1 MKVPLLWSLFFAA
14 SLLASCSDSEPAKK
28 SGAFKIAVI
37 PKGTAHEFW
46 KAVEQGARK
55 ADDEFEDLT
64 IVWKGPSGEG
74 DAPAQIALVESFI
87 ADGVD
92 GICLAPLD
100 ARALEKPVRAA
111 AAAKIPVVIFD
122 SGLASADAPIAS
134 FVATDNYKGG
144 EMAGA
149 ELAEALKGEG
159 KVILLRYVLGS
170 ESTEQR
176 EKGFLDA
183 IAKHPKI
190 EVLSSDKH
198 GGPTEADAVA
208 VSETLLSNFGE
219 KVNGVFCSN
228 ESATSGFLT
237 ALARDSRGLGGKVIV
252 VGFDSSKKIEDAL
265 ATGALRATVIQ
276 DPTRMG
282 YLAVVAMHTRLTGG
296 TPKARIDTGERLIH
310 FPDLPLV
317 DKVDEL
323 RTLGYTDRK
332 TDREKER

>member
-1 MKVPLLWSLFFAA
+1 MKVLVLPCVFLAA
-14 SLLASCSDSEPAKK
+14 ITGFSCNESAPAK

-55 ADDEFEDLT
+55 ADAEFDDLT

-74 DAPAQIALVESFI
+74 DAAAQIAVVESFI

-100 ARALEKPVRAA
+100 ARALEKPVKAA
-111 AAAKIPVVIFD
+111 AAEKIPVVIFD

-144 EMAGA
+144 QMAGD
-149 ELAEALKGEG
+149 ELASALKGEG
-159 KVILLRYVLGS
+159 KVILVRYVLGS

-176 EKGFLDA
+176 EQGFLDA
-183 IAKHPKI
+183 IAKHPKL

-198 GGPTEADAVA
+198 GGPTEADAIA
-208 VSETLLSNFGE
+208 TSETLLANYGD

-228 ESATSGFLT
+228 ESVTSGFLT
-237 ALARDSRGLGGKVIV
+237 ALTRDSRGLAGKVVV
-252 VGFDSSKKIEDAL
+252 VGFDSSTKIEEYL
-265 ATGALRATVIQ
+265 ATGTLRATVVQ
-276 DPTRMG
+276 DPVRMG
-282 YLAVVAMHTRLTGG
+282 YLAVVAMHKVLNGG
-296 TPKARIDTGERLIH
+296 KPDARIDTGERLIH

-317 DKVDEL
+317 DKRDAN
-323 RTLGYTDRK
+323 RSLGYTDRVK
-332 TDREKER
+332 KR